1 MFPSNFDKTETI
13 EVGEG
18 QVVVIQFKE
27 LNLCDGESFL
37 TIRDGDGTTLMEL
50 ESFDLQESL
59 PGNISSISNR
69 VLVSFKTRDVSL
81 GYRLAKYSS
90 AWEMENRLHA
100 YNVGWSLSWRAMTPG
115 VIYNIYFTLS

>member
-1 MFPSNFDKTETI
+1 MFPSNLDRTETI
-13 EVGEG
+13 EVDDGH
-18 QVVVIQFKE
+18 VVGIQFKE

-69 VLVSFKTRDVSL
+69 VHVSFKTRDVRL
-81 GYRLAKYSS
+81 GYRCE
-90 AWEMENRLHA
+90 WEKEDHRI
-100 YNVGWSLSWRAMTPG
+100 YNVGWSLSWSTMTPG
-115 VIYNIYFTLS
+115 AIYNIYFTLS